1 MTQETKNLIKLICAI
16 ASVAVVLIAVL
27 ILIGTFS
34 GSGIVEAPSSTF
46 NPVDPEG
53 EGVLAPK
60 ETKVKLY
67 FRYLDT
73 DMLAAETR
81 TIQSYSNQRVENAV
95 LWALLAGPSR
105 ESGLTR
111 IIDSQTMV
119 ISVKDEGDTLIVTF
133 SEEFLRKSSNLPD
146 GWGED
151 AALREEEYLK
161 KRLAVYSVVNT
172 LCGMGN
178 YSHVQILIDTDFTG
192 IGKKVNRS
200 SFGFV
205 EDAQNKNKPLP
216 PLGFEGSVVLNAENT
231 VRTVMKALITQDWQR
246 VYQFLSAKTESGLS
260 RPLYDSVA
268 RTLQQNAARIY
279 SCEVTGVSY
288 SADGKRAVVFVDLS
302 FELPNGTKISKS
314 SAPVKLRAINEIWL
328 IDHDRLYALFSE
340 G

>member
-16 ASVAVVLIAVL
+16 ASVAVVLIAAL

-34 GSGIVEAPSSTF
+34 GSGITEAPSSTF
-46 NPVDPEG
+46 NPVNPDADGTIPPEQI
-53 EGVLAPK
+53 
-60 ETKVKLY
+60 KVKLY

-81 TIQSYSNQRVENAV
+81 TIQSYANQRVEVAV
-95 LWALLAGPSR
+95 LRALLAGPSR

-111 IIDSQTMV
+111 VIDSQTRV
-119 ISVKDEGDTLIVTF
+119 VSVTDEGDTLIVTL

-161 KRLAVYSVVNT
+161 KRLAVHSVVNT
-172 LCGMGN
+172 LCGMGS
-178 YSHVQILIDTDFTG
+178 YSHVQILIDFNNTG
-192 IGKKVNRS
+192 IGERVSRS

-205 EDAQNKNKPLP
+205 EDAENRSKPLQ
-216 PLGFEGSVVLNAENT
+216 PLSFDESVVLTAKNT
-231 VRTVMKALITQDWQR
+231 VGTVLKALAAHDWQT
-246 VYQFLSAKTESGLS
+246 VYQFLSAKTESGLN
-260 RPLYDSVA
+260 RPLYESVA
-268 RTLQQNAARIY
+268 RSLQQNAAKLY
-279 SCEVTGVSY
+279 SFDVTGGIY
-288 SADGKRAVVFVDLS
+288 SADGKSAVVFVDLKY
-302 FELPNGTKISKS
+302 ELSSGTKISKS
-314 SAPVKLRAINEIWL
+314 SAPVRLRAVNEVWL